1 MNHLYKGQQYT
12 SQLPL
17 TMDQNSCQNRT
28 TCSKSNI
35 YHRLNCLEKNC
46 STKVPFP
53 PLLAS
58 IIPAR
63 IRYSFITTSSLRR
76 KEFVWSRI
84 HDQRFQQNGGLM
96 WKEVRLHF
104 LHLLFTSTICCCFL
118 LCLPLTNSLFF
129 LELLLLLL
137 PGPLPPPPP
146 APLLLLLLFGSV
158 AIVVAVVVVTV
169 VIMIS
174 TEETTD

>member
-1 MNHLYKGQQYT
+1 MLLKVSLGGPIGPLCILCGPT
-12 SQLPL
+12 RSFRLWSLLPKIPSL
-17 TMDQNSCQNRT
+17 P
-28 TCSKSNI
+28 
-35 YHRLNCLEKNC
+35 C
-46 STKVPFP
+46 STNVPFP

-174 TEETTD
+174 TEKTND